1 MVGQLRG
8 QLHVVMEE
16 LGSATKVTA
25 VTPIIAGKVFSA
37 FRDLPGGF
45 RTHDALKGLPLFKA
59 AEAARKLELGRMSP
73 KTVNNHMTTVRG
85 LFQEACDQ
93 GALKTNPF
101 AGKHISVA
109 KGVGS
114 ERGFTSE
121 ELELLL
127 TSPVFVGCE
136 RALRPFQPGTCLLND
151 RRFWL
156 PLTAM
161 LTGARIAEL
170 CQLQREDVREVC
182 GILTLGVTSAGGK
195 RVKTRQSERTIPVH
209 DELIRLGFLGYVH
222 TRPLKAGIGSLFG
235 IPKPK
240 NDDWGAKAGN
250 WFREKLL
257 PSRLGGEKRDGLGF
271 HSFRHNVESSMRA
284 AGVRK
289 DTSDRLTGHKAADVA
304 AGYGRYEIQAAK
316 DAVMKIELPP
326 ALGRI
331 PARS

>member
-1 MVGQLRG
+1 MPSLPSGAAQAPATAHDDAEVPTLEEVAERYLAHRKAERGTSRKMVGQLRG
-8 QLHVVMEE
+8 QLQVVMEE
-16 LGSATKVTA
+16 LGFATKVTA

-101 AGKHISVA
+101 VGKHISVA
-109 KGVGS
+109 KGMGR

-121 ELELLL
+121 DLELLL
-127 TSPVFVGCE
+127 SSPVFVGCE
-136 RALRPFQPGTCLLND
+136 RAGRPFQPGTCLLD
-151 RRFWL
+151 DWRFWL

-170 CQLQREDVREVC
+170 CQLQREDVRGECSV
-182 GILTLGVTSAGGK
+182 LALSVTSAGGK

-209 DELIRLGFLGYVH
+209 DELI
-222 TRPLKAGIGSLFG
+222 
-235 IPKPK
+235 
-240 NDDWGAKAGN
+240 D
-250 WFREKLL
+250 
-257 PSRLGGEKRDGLGF
+257 
-271 HSFRHNVESSMRA
+271 
-284 AGVRK
+284 
-289 DTSDRLTGHKAADVA
+289 
-304 AGYGRYEIQAAK
+304 
-316 DAVMKIELPP
+316 LPP
-326 ALGRI
+326 
-331 PARS
+331 

>member
-8 QLHVVMEE
+8 QLQAVMDE

-37 FRDLPGGF
+37 FRDLPRGF

-59 AEAARKLELGRMSP
+59 AETARRLGLGRMSP

-85 LFQEACDQ
+85 LFQDACDQ
-93 GALKTNPF
+93 GALDTNPF

-109 KGVGS
+109 KAAGS

-136 RALRPFQPGTCLLND
+136 RAGRPFQPGTCLLD
-151 RRFWL
+151 DWRFWL

-170 CQLQREDVREVC
+170 CQLQREDVREESGV
-182 GILTLGVTSAGGK
+182 LALSVTSADG
-195 RVKTRQSERTIPVH
+195 RRIKTRQSERTIPVH
-209 DELIRLGFLGYVH
+209 DELVRLGFLCYVH
-222 TRPLKAGIGSLFG
+222 ARPLKAGIGSLFG
-235 IPKPK
+235 IPKPR

-250 WFREKLL
+250 WLREKLL
-257 PSRLGGEKRDGLGF
+257 LSRLGG
-271 HSFRHNVESSMRA
+271 
-284 AGVRK
+284 
-289 DTSDRLTGHKAADVA
+289 
-304 AGYGRYEIQAAK
+304 
-316 DAVMKIELPP
+316 
-326 ALGRI
+326 
-331 PARS
+331 